1 MKHKHLLSLLFC
13 FGLSI
18 SCFAQQDSVK
28 TLELK
33 EVQIQNFRI
42 QNPVTSLPN
51 THHLQ
56 LIGGRKTEVIQI
68 SSLAANLSEKT
79 GRTIFAKIPSAFIYD
94 MDGTGNQIN
103 LSVRGLDG
111 HRSWEFNV
119 RQNGVMINTDIY
131 GYPASHYSMPMEAIE
146 TIELIRGTG
155 ALQYGQ
161 QFGGMLN
168 YVLKKPNE
176 SKKFELE
183 NISSAGSF
191 GLLSNFTSI
200 GGTIGK
206 WSYYAYYQKRISD
219 GYRDGAESHSD
230 AQRAEISYQFSEK
243 LKAKA
248 ELSRSTYLYRI
259 PGQLTDEQFKD
270 DPTQANRSRNY
281 YSPDIWIPAITLEGS
296 LGKNTQYS
304 IVGSGVFGQRSSV
317 TFNGL
322 ADDPDEINPE
332 TNEYSNRNVDIDN
345 YHTRTIE
352 GRILHQYELGSI
364 QNNLSF
370 STRYFNNSFDRRQ
383 RGKGTTGT
391 DYDLSVEGDFPRDMN
406 LKSQSIAFAL
416 ENQFVFSEQFSLSPG
431 IRIQRGSSNMSGTI
445 SYIEASQVP
454 VNIDYDF
461 VTLGINAN
469 YEVSPKDR
477 IYGGISQANRPVIF
491 QDIIPGS
498 PLNLISSDL
507 EDSFGY
513 NSEIGWESNPSDG
526 LSFNATI
533 FQTFIGNRLGNL
545 LVEQEG
551 TTYLQK
557 NNIGDSKTTGLELL
571 WDWEFFRNES
581 FSVSIYTS
589 SSWMNAKYIKGEV
602 SNGESNVSIKGNK
615 VEAAPEWISRNGLN
629 FSSGLFHLSLQHQ
642 YVGESFADALN
653 TRPPPQS
660 GAVGIVPAYHVFDLQ
675 SIYKVK
681 NLTFR
686 ASLLNIFNKS
696 YFTKRPQMYPGP
708 GIWPSDGR
716 SLVLSL
722 GFKI

>member
-1 MKHKHLLSLLFC
+1 
-13 FGLSI
+13 
-18 SCFAQQDSVK
+18 
-28 TLELK
+28 
-33 EVQIQNFRI
+33 
-42 QNPVTSLPN
+42 
-51 THHLQ
+51 
-56 LIGGRKTEVIQI
+56 
-68 SSLAANLSEKT
+68 
-79 GRTIFAKIPSAFIYD
+79 
-94 MDGTGNQIN
+94 
-103 LSVRGLDG
+103 
-111 HRSWEFNV
+111 
-119 RQNGVMINTDIY
+119 
-131 GYPASHYSMPMEAIE
+131 
-146 TIELIRGTG
+146 
-155 ALQYGQ
+155 
-161 QFGGMLN
+161 
-168 YVLKKPNE
+168 
-176 SKKFELE
+176 
-183 NISSAGSF
+183 

-200 GGTIGK
+200 SGTIGK

-352 GRILHQYELGSI
+352 GRILHQYELGSV

-513 NSEIGWESNPSDG
+513 NSEIGWESNRSDG

-557 NNIGDSKTTGLELL
+557 NNIGDTRTTGLELL

-581 FSVSIYTS
+581 FSLSFYTS

-642 YVGESFADALN
+642 YVSESFADALN
-653 TRPPPQS
+653 TRTPPLS